1 MLFKLI
7 LLFSMVGF
15 IMSTTRSSQENETSN
30 PLNVVNLLFKVLRKN
45 IKQTAYGICELRS
58 RLTNINCSLSE
69 FNIICNSFFQQ
80 GEDLWRTFENSF
92 QNDII
97 KNTLSTQFNTFIS
110 VLFGILSDA
119 VLTCDLNNTP
129 SNPDIEA
136 AVKILGPKLKGIENF
151 LEDYQIVLRTA
162 IKVDNSLVK
171 NIERNFPDLDLPFL
185 LSNIL
190 TGTCSGLNE

>member
-1 MLFKLI
+1 
-7 LLFSMVGF
+7 
-15 IMSTTRSSQENETSN
+15 
-30 PLNVVNLLFKVLRKN
+30 
-45 IKQTAYGICELRS
+45 
-58 RLTNINCSLSE
+58 
-69 FNIICNSFFQQ
+69 
-80 GEDLWRTFENSF
+80 
-92 QNDII
+92 
-97 KNTLSTQFNTFIS
+97 
-110 VLFGILSDA
+110 

-190 TGTCSGLNE
+190 TGTCSGLNEFKR